1 MIKKANGTA
10 RLTEGIVFPAYGK
23 KKLLG
28 YADSFCDLAKTFTY
42 KNTTGEKIIED
53 RQTCLMKRRLLEN
66 REILADHLN
75 EMARIMRL
83 LAEESFELYPL
94 KEKEM
99 KKIMHIC
106 KENGIL
112 IQDICRMVDPVS
124 GIKLAIS
131 LRVDD
136 KHVLTA
142 EDAADFLSVLFG
154 KRLLPEKNSLFFLPK
169 EYDTIIFE
177 EEAAYSILTGA
188 AMATQENEKVS
199 GDT

>member
-42 KNTTGEKIIED
+42 KNTTGEKIIQD

-99 KKIMHIC
+99 KKIM
-106 KENGIL
+106 
-112 IQDICRMVDPVS
+112 QDR
-124 GIKLAIS
+124 K
-131 LRVDD
+131 
-136 KHVLTA
+136 
-142 EDAADFLSVLFG
+142 SV
-154 KRLLPEKNSLFFLPK
+154 
-169 EYDTIIFE
+169 
-177 EEAAYSILTGA
+177 
-188 AMATQENEKVS
+188 V
-199 GDT
+199 